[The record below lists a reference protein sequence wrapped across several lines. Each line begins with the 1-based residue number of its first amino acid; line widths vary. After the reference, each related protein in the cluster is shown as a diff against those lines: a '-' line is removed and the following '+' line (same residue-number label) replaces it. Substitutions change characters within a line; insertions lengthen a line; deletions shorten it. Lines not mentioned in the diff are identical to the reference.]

1 MKAIIPCSAV
11 ARAKPAIRSV
21 SGEVPVKQAGLI
33 GGALALAVAASP
45 AAAQDP
51 AAVMLEQPAPAFS
64 LSEVRSGETHAL
76 EDFRGRYV
84 VLHFGASW

>member
-1 MKAIIPCSAV
+1 MKRV
-11 ARAKPAIRSV
+11 
-21 SGEVPVKQAGLI
+21 GLV
-33 GGALALAVAASP
+33 GGLLALSVAAGP

-51 AAVMLEQPAPAFS
+51 AAVMLDEPAPPFS

-76 EDFRGRYV
+76 EDFRGRYI